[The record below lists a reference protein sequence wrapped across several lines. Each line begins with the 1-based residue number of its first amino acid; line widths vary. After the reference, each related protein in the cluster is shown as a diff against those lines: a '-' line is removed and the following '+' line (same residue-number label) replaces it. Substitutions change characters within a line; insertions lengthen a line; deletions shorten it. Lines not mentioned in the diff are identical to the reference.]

1 MFRHNHLVGYTGFP
15 PGSRRLGQAILLAA
29 LFMLLLALV
38 PSSHAQARCR
48 PWSGGVYYSMSGSF
62 ISGFQP
68 LYRNSSCS
76 PPSVGTISF
85 GSHGAVDAFDR
96 QSAIDKCN
104 SHNSGSNYSV
114 SPYGS
119 LWSCRPSDDDEDS
132 DSSGGGSG
140 SGGSGSGSGGSGS
153 GSGSGSR
160 YSRRRIAPQQ
170 LPLASVRVSAEL
182 GMNSGIQFQRFTH
195 YAVGI
200 QSVADM
206 GILDVVDVWGN
217 ANQNYEVCFPLSGEI
232 VFLDA
237 ATSPRTVVSISWF
250 VRDAYT
256 CGAMDQAGTMV
267 LVEGSTKSASNAA
280 LAQSFIDSTTDPVS
294 SAIDLENCTV
304 TPSHSLNLRAEPWGE
319 KLDVVPIATTMTA
332 TARTKSWFKVSY
344 TSAED
349 EESEGEDTQAAEIE
363 GWIAAWLSEAEGNC
377 EWESES
383 DADDS
388 PALAT
393 TESRRWVSI

>member
-1 MFRHNHLVGYTGFP
+1 MFRQQYLVRVIGFHP
-15 PGSRRLGQAILLAA
+15 SSKRLVQAILLAA

-38 PSSHAQARCR
+38 PSVQAQGRCR
-48 PWSGGVYYSMSGSF
+48 AWSGGKYYSMSGSF
-62 ISGFQP
+62 ISGIQP
-68 LYRNSSCS
+68 LYGNSSCS

-85 GSHGAVDAFDR
+85 GSHGMVDAFDR
-96 QSAIDKCN
+96 QSAISKCN

-114 SPYGS
+114 SPYGY
-119 LWSCRPSDDDEDS
+119 LWACNPSGDDEDS
-132 DSSGGGSG
+132 GTSGGSGGGSGGGGSG
-140 SGGSGSGSGGSGS
+140 SGGG
-153 GSGSGSR
+153 R

-319 KLDVVPIATTMTA
+319 KLDIVPKASTLTA
-332 TARTKSWFKVSY
+332 TARTQSWFKVSY
-344 TSAED
+344 TNAEA
-349 EESEGEDTQAAEIE
+349 EESEGEDTQAAESE
-363 GWIAAWLSEAEGNC
+363 GWIAAWLSEVDGDC
-377 EWESES
+377 DWEA

-393 TESRRWVSI
+393 TRILAQGEYLSIT

>member
-1 MFRHNHLVGYTGFP
+1 MFRKQYLVREFDFQ
-15 PGSRRLGQAILLAA
+15 PGSRRLGQAVLMAA
-29 LFMLLLALV
+29 LFLLLLALAPSAQAQGSCAV
-38 PSSHAQARCR
+38 FSSNAFFRLPSS
-48 PWSGGVYYSMSGSF
+48 GF
-62 ISGFQP
+62 IRGTQP
-68 LYRNSSCS
+68 FYPTRECA
-76 PPSVGTISF
+76 PPSRGSISF
-85 GSHGAVDAFDR
+85 GKYGSATDRDR
-96 QSAIDKCN
+96 QAAIASCN
-104 SHNSGSNYSV
+104 RHNGSSNMTV
-114 SPYGS
+114 GRFGGF
-119 LWSCRPSDDDEDS
+119 WSCRLASNSDS
-132 DSSGGGSG
+132 GSSGG
-140 SGGSGSGSGGSGS
+140 GGSGS
-153 GSGSGSR
+153 GSGSR
-160 YSRRRIAPQQ
+160 NSRRRIAPQQ

-319 KLDVVPIATTMTA
+319 KLDIVPKASTLTA
-332 TARTKSWFKVSY
+332 TARTQSWFKVSY
-344 TSAED
+344 TNAEA
-349 EESEGEDTQAAEIE
+349 EESEGEDTQAAESE
-363 GWIAAWLSEAEGNC
+363 GWIAAWLSEVDGDC
-377 EWESES
+377 DWEA
-383 DADDS
+383 DDDDS
-388 PALAT
+388 PALAST
-393 TESRRWVSI
+393 GFPAQDEHLGIA